1 MKYITDIA
9 LSSESEHALLA
20 TEVLTSISR
29 QGLGHPKEVAPAFV
43 ALETSTHPRIADLAY
58 RAHEPIHLKWE
69 TIMEKE
75 YMRAVQT
82 AFTYQAKVVK
92 DTRGAVSG
100 EQGSSYTSK
109 LHLLYDLMTKS
120 KPKMR
125 NRFYES
131 LCSRIDFDPQRL
143 DATGDLPAHV
153 EFSRFI
159 VENLAF
165 FEYSTVDDLLTTIS
179 AMEKVVAGTGT
190 SVAHALETEVF
201 KFAIDDLTDVVTEE
215 GQVAPI
221 SKSVDPARL
230 RQLTAG
236 SMILSCLWEARTHL
250 RRQYGLMNKD
260 VGGRKETKA
269 KVNVKDLNKA
279 PTKAPFANGDKF
291 WEESM
296 RIMNSLGSPESM
308 MDQCRAFVEL
318 LTVDK
323 DFKIAAE
330 GEDDIAARARLTTP
344 DDEDEERS
352 QPPSGSGRSRKRR
365 AVGTPGGR
373 KKRARS
379 TSKSRGGKKRRGST
393 GDSDDD
399 DYDG

>member
-1 MKYITDIA
+1 MESVILRSFKEFFYSEERRSEPGAEPSVGAAGDTPATLGVMGGSMHDGVSSFLHQQFMKYITEIA
-9 LSSESEHALLA
+9 LSSEGEHALLA

-29 QGLGHPKEVAPAFV
+29 QGLGHPKEVAPTFV
-43 ALETSTHPRIADLAY
+43 ALETSTHPKIADLAY

-82 AFTYQAKVVK
+82 AFTYQQKIVK
-92 DTRGAVSG
+92 DTRGAVAA

-109 LHLLYDLMTKS
+109 MHLLYDLMTKS

-131 LCSRIDFDPQRL
+131 LCSRIDFDPQKL
-143 DATGDLPAHV
+143 DAEGSLPIHV
-153 EFSRFI
+153 EFSRFVI
-159 VENLAF
+159 ENLAF
-165 FEYSTVDDLLTTIS
+165 FEYTTVDDLLTTIS

-201 KFAIDDLTDVVTEE
+201 NFDIEDLMEVVAEN
-215 GQVAPI
+215 GQPAPT

-230 RQLTAG
+230 RQLAAAA
-236 SMILSCLWEARTHL
+236 MILSCLWEARTHL

-291 WEESM
+291 WEEST
-296 RIMNSLGSPESM
+296 RIMGSLGSQESM
-308 MDQCRAFVEL
+308 MEQCR
-318 LTVDK
+318 D
-323 DFKIAAE
+323 
-330 GEDDIAARARLTTP
+330 
-344 DDEDEERS
+344 
-352 QPPSGSGRSRKRR
+352 RKS
-365 AVGTPGGR
+365 VV
-373 KKRARS
+373 
-379 TSKSRGGKKRRGST
+379 
-393 GDSDDD
+393 
-399 DYDG
+399 